1 MMKTSLNFTTGV
13 SGLAAAHATAQGGEI
28 GHFAPGV
35 PNIRDLAMPEPAIKC
50 LFSSFIKCRTL
61 PL

>member
-13 SGLAAAHATAQGGEI
+13 SGGEI